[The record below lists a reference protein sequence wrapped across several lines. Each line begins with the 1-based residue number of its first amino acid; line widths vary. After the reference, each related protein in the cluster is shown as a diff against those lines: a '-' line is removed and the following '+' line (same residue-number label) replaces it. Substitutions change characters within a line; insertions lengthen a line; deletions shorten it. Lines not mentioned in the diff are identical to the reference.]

1 MSFRGSANYILF
13 RKLKEVKSLLK
24 TWNRDCFG
32 RLDLNKNLALSQ
44 VKEWDIVEEIK
55 VRTMEEAEAKKEGL
69 LGGNSLETKI

>member
-55 VRTMEEAEAKKEGL
+55 VLTMEEAEAKKEGL